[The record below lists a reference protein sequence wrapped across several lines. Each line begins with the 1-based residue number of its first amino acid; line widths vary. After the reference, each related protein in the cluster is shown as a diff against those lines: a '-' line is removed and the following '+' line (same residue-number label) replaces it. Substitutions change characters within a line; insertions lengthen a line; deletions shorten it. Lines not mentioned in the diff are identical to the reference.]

1 MSEPAGEVAE
11 EPAARRYSLP
21 LLLSTSDSR
30 RHGFVRMINRS
41 DRPGTVSV
49 LAVDDAGI
57 RHGPFELE
65 MDAQQTIHFNSNDLE
80 SGNPE
85 RGIPNGT
92 GAGQGAWRLELTT
105 DLDIAPLAYVRTSDG
120 FLTGMYETAETLGD
134 GRYYV
139 PFFNPAA
146 NTRQVSSLRI
156 VNPGLED
163 AGITVTGIDDRG
175 AAPPDG
181 EVWLHLP
188 AGEARVIAANELESG
203 GDALQGRFGSGTG
216 KWRLFLSST
225 APVEVASILDS
236 PTGNL
241 SNLSS
246 RGRKGSLPLVLPA
259 SAVGREG
266 FVRIVNWS
274 DSSGSVR
281 IRGVDD
287 SGQRTET
294 VTLSLDASG
303 AAHFN
308 SGDLESGNDSKGLS
322 GGIGPG
328 EGAWRLELE
337 SSLDLE
343 ALAYVRTAD
352 GFRDRHA

>member
-1 MSEPAGEVAE
+1 M
-11 EPAARRYSLP
+11 
-21 LLLSTSDSR
+21 
-30 RHGFVRMINRS
+30 
-41 DRPGTVSV
+41 
-49 LAVDDAGI
+49 
-57 RHGPFELE
+57 
-65 MDAQQTIHFNSNDLE
+65 
-80 SGNPE
+80 
-85 RGIPNGT
+85 
-92 GAGQGAWRLELTT
+92 
-105 DLDIAPLAYVRTSDG
+105 
-120 FLTGMYETAETLGD
+120 
-134 GRYYV
+134 
-139 PFFNPAA
+139 
-146 NTRQVSSLRI
+146 SSLRI

-181 EVWLHLP
+181 EVWLNLP

-246 RGRKGSLPLVLPA
+246 RGREGSLPLVLPA
-259 SAVGREG
+259 SDDGREG
-266 FVRIVNWS
+266 FVRIINWS

-281 IRGVDD
+281 INGVDD
-287 SGQRTET
+287 TGQRTET

-308 SGDLESGNDSKGLS
+308 SGDLEFGNESKGLS
-322 GGIGPG
+322 GGIGTG

-343 ALAYVRTAD
+343 ALTYVRTVD
-352 GFRDRHA
+352 GFVTGMHDLAVDVEGIAEVPFFNPAGNTRQASRLRLVNPGAMNARVTVSGRDDIGRDPPYGRTRVTVPAGESRTITARQLETGAEGLSGRLGAGAGKWRLSVASEQPIEVMSLLESPTGNLTNLSAAAGRGAGPGVGGRPGVA